1 MTVKAISRPSRPTG
15 RPSAYCTEVVDKI
28 LQRMAAGETL
38 TSICRDRGMPA
49 HSTVRLWAAEDRN
62 GFSAR
67 YARAR
72 EAQAHA
78 LAEAALDEAMAAT
91 GDAQLARLRFDAARW
106 FASKMLPRVYG
117 QKVEPEAG
125 VPENPLVA
133 LLRSLKGSTIQPVH
147 LIDGEADR

>member
-1 MTVKAISRPSRPTG
+1 MTGKAILRPSRPTG
-15 RPSAYCTEVVDKI
+15 RPSAYRTEVVERI

-62 GFSAR
+62 GFSAQ

-78 LAEAALDEAMAAT
+78 LAEAALDEAMTAT

-106 FASKMLPRVYG
+106 FVSKMLPKVYG
-117 QKVEPEAG
+117 PKAEAEA
-125 VPENPLVA
+125 VTLDNPLVA
-133 LLRSLKGSTIQPVH
+133 LLQNLKGSALKPVH
-147 LIDGEADR
+147 LIDGEADQ